1 MQQDKEHFLIGQLD
15 SPYIGDDGAVIGN
28 TVYSADAFCEGIHFR
43 REWMRPAQIGRKAML
58 ANLSDAVAMNASPR
72 YALVTLAIPRDFPEE
87 AITELVGALEATAR
101 EWGCTIIGGDT
112 VGGERLHLSI
122 TLISHSDAPLYRTG
136 IVPGDLLAYTGILG
150 GSRRDLLRLEA
161 GEAVAADSR
170 FFLPILR
177 AKFIRQARPRLRAGM
192 DISDGLYCDINTLLD
207 TNRCGI
213 DLQAPIHPEI
223 GLSGEEYEMLIAFDP
238 RNRSAIEA
246 IAQSMA
252 LPLTLIGTVT
262 TDTRRLPCRSHH
274 FG

>member
-15 SPYIGDDGAVIGN
+15 SPYIGDDGAVIGS

-43 REWMRPAQIGRKAML
+43 REWMHPAQIGRKAML

-72 YALVTLAIPRDFPEE
+72 YALVTLAIPRDFSEE

-101 EWGCTIIGGDT
+101 EWGCAIIGGDT

-150 GSRRDLLRLEA
+150 ESRRDLLRLEA
-161 GEAVAADSR
+161 GEGIEANSR
-170 FFLPILR
+170 FFLPTLR
-177 AKFIRQARPRLRAGM
+177 GDFIQQARPWLRAGM
-192 DISDGLYCDINTLLD
+192 DISDGLYCDINTLLEA
-207 TNRCGI
+207 NRCGI
-213 DLQAPIHPEI
+213 DLQAPIDPEI

-238 RNRSAIEA
+238 ENRSAIET
-246 IAQSMA
+246 IAQSMG
-252 LPLTLIGTVT
+252 LPLTVIGTVAAN
-262 TDTRRLPCRSHH
+262 TRRMPCQSHH